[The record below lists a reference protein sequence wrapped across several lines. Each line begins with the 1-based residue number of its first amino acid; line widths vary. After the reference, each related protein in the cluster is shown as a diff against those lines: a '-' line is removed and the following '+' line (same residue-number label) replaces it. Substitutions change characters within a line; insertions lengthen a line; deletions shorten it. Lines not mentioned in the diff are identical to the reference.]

1 MVVMAVVAMVSI
13 ILVGTMV
20 LLLSMIFDLALPLAI
35 VSC

>member
-20 LLLSMIFDLALPLAI
+20 LLLSTIFDLALPLAI